1 LIVFCFTYAIYQ
13 PTRHA
18 ALGMVNASIAVVD
31 EDHTPLTQ
39 HITNALQAPYF
50 LPPVDL
56 PATAVDRAMDEGKF
70 TFVIHFPPRFEA
82 DLKAGR
88 QPEVQVLADATAVT
102 QAGIGAAYLQQI
114 ISRELSVAIWGKDLP
129 VSTPVR
135 TPVRLVARAKF
146 NPNLD
151 SAWLMATNELINN
164 ITLLAMFLTGAALI
178 REREHGAIEHLL
190 VMPLKPYEIMLAKV
204 WANGLVIVVGA
215 VLSLQF
221 VAKGWLALPISG
233 STPLF
238 VAGIVIYLFS
248 TTALGIFLATLTRT
262 MPQFALL
269 SVPVFIVMNLLSGG
283 ITPPEDMP
291 LLVRAVMSISPS
303 THFTRFAQSVLY
315 RDAGLDVVWPELL
328 GCMVIGAL
336 YFSAALLRFRKALA
350 G

>member
-1 LIVFCFTYAIYQ
+1 LLLIVFCFTYAIYQ

-18 ALGMVNASIAVVD
+18 ALGMVNASVAVVD
-31 EDHTPLTQ
+31 EDRSPLTRN
-39 HITNALQAPYF
+39 IVNALQPPYF
-50 LPPVDL
+50 LPPDEL
-56 PATAVDRAMDEGKF
+56 PADAVERVMDEGKY
-70 TFVIHFPPRFEA
+70 TFVIHLPSRFEA
-82 DLKAGR
+82 DIRAGR
-88 QPEVQVLADATAVT
+88 HPEVQLLADATAVT
-102 QAGIGAAYLQQI
+102 QAGIGVGYLQQI
-114 ISRELSVAIWGKDLP
+114 INRELTEAVWGRGLQMP
-129 VSTPVR
+129 

-151 SAWLMATNELINN
+151 SAWLMAINELINN
-164 ITLLAMFLTGAALI
+164 ITLLALFLTGAALI
-178 REREHGAIEHLL
+178 REREQGAIEHLL
-190 VMPLKPYEIMLAKV
+190 AMPLKPYEIMLAKV

-215 VLSLQF
+215 LLSLQF
-221 VAKGWLALPISG
+221 VAKGWLALPVSG

-238 VAGIVIYLFS
+238 AGGVIVYLFS

-291 LLVRAVMSISPS
+291 LLVRIVMSLSPS

-315 RDAGLDVVWPELL
+315 RDAGLGVVWPDLVN
-328 GCMVIGAL
+328 CMVIGGL
-336 YFSAALLRFRKALA
+336 YFSVALLRFRKALA